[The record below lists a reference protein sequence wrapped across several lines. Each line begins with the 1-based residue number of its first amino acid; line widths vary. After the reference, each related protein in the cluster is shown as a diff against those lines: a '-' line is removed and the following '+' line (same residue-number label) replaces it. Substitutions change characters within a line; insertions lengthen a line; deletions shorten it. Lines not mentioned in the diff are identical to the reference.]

1 MKYCRKCGKALNDNV
16 KFCTQCGAP
25 TPPRVTADIPATVYP
40 TPVTPE
46 PVNPVPVNP
55 APVNPA
61 PVDPVP
67 VNPAP
72 VNPAP
77 VNPVPVDPMPI
88 DPVPVYEAPKQKK
101 SGGKGLLI
109 TLLVLAIMVILAAGV
124 ALFATGALDDLIPGK
139 NSSSSVQMDDDDDE
153 DDRDRDKED
162 RDENEPP
169 VAATEAP
176 VVEAAPEPAEPVTLN
191 FIAAEYSNESTAWW
205 QDFEADFEAANP
217 TVDLIV
223 DVVSWNDIYVVVDT
237 RIANGEA
244 PDILNIDAFAD
255 YQAKG
260 LLLPVND
267 YMSNA
272 TYSKFYPSLL
282 NESKVNGKV
291 WAVPDL
297 AVARAL
303 YYNADLLAETGLDVP
318 STWAELLEVCEA
330 LYTYTGILPLGMDMT
345 DMDGA
350 YTFAHFI
357 WNNGGDF
364 ADSNGNWNLN
374 SAANIEA
381 MEFAKSL
388 ADAGLAT
395 YDRYTLQELFA
406 LGELAMVVAPYNF
419 TTELEY
425 YGMGSYGIAPIP
437 TNTGTSVSAA
447 AMDRFM
453 CFDNN
458 YSAAELAAITAF
470 FDFFYEDE
478 RYADWITT
486 EGFLP
491 VTSTAAKYMSKSN
504 PMYNL
509 WGNIV
514 ATARLFPSTKSGW
527 FEVKDSV
534 IEVMNAVLEG
544 GNASDLMNTLQANFA
559 GR

>member
-1 MKYCRKCGKALNDNV
+1 M
-16 KFCTQCGAP
+16 
-25 TPPRVTADIPATVYP
+25 
-40 TPVTPE
+40 
-46 PVNPVPVNP
+46 
-55 APVNPA
+55 
-61 PVDPVP
+61 
-67 VNPAP
+67 
-72 VNPAP
+72 
-77 VNPVPVDPMPI
+77 
-88 DPVPVYEAPKQKK
+88 
-101 SGGKGLLI
+101 
-109 TLLVLAIMVILAAGV
+109 
-124 ALFATGALDDLIPGK
+124 
-139 NSSSSVQMDDDDDE
+139 
-153 DDRDRDKED
+153 
-162 RDENEPP
+162 
-169 VAATEAP
+169 
-176 VVEAAPEPAEPVTLN
+176 
-191 FIAAEYSNESTAWW
+191 
-205 QDFEADFEAANP
+205 
-217 TVDLIV
+217 

-303 YYNADLLAETGLDVP
+303 YYNADLLAETGVDVP
-318 STWAELLEVCEA
+318 STWAELLEVCKA
-330 LYTYTGILPLGMDMT
+330 LYAYTVLPPLGMDMT

-364 ADSNGNWNLN
+364 VDSNGNWNLN
-374 SAANIEA
+374 SGANIEA

-388 ADAGLAT
+388 ADAGMAT
-395 YDRYTLQELFA
+395 YDRYTLQELFVQE
-406 LGELAMVVAPYNF
+406 ELAMVVAPYSF
-419 TTELEY
+419 ATELEY
-425 YGMGSYGIAPIP
+425 YGMDSYGIAPIP
-437 TNTGTSVSAA
+437 TNTGTSVSVAV
-447 AMDRFM
+447 MDRFM
-453 CFDNN
+453 CFDND
-458 YSAAELAAITAF
+458 YSAAELAAVTAF

-478 RYADWITT
+478 RYADWIIT
-486 EGFLP
+486 EGYLP
-491 VTSTAAKYMSKSN
+491 VTSTAAKYMSKTN

-509 WGNIV
+509 WGNIL
-514 ATARLFPSTKSGW
+514 ATAKFFPSTKPSW

-544 GNASDLMNTLQANFA
+544 GNVTDLMNNLQANFA

>member
-25 TPPRVTADIPATVYP
+25 TPPRVTADIPSTVYP

-46 PVNPVPVNP
+46 PVNP
-55 APVNPA
+55 
-61 PVDPVP
+61 
-67 VNPAP
+67 
-72 VNPAP
+72 AP
-77 VNPVPVDPMPI
+77 VNPVPVDPVPIDPMPI
-88 DPVPVYEAPKQKK
+88 DPVPVYEAPKKKK

-109 TLLVLAIMVILAAGV
+109 TLLALAIVVILAAGV
-124 ALFATGALDDLIPGK
+124 ALFATGYLDDLIPGK
-139 NSSSSVQMDDDDDE
+139 DSSSSVHMDDDE
-153 DDRDRDKED
+153 DDRDLDKED

-176 VVEAAPEPAEPVTLN
+176 VAEAAPEPAEFVTLN
-191 FIAAEYSNESTAWW
+191 FIAAEYSNQSTSWW
-205 QDFEADFEAANP
+205 QDFEKDFEAANP
-217 TVDLIV
+217 SVDLIV

-303 YYNADLLAETGLDVP
+303 YYNADLLAETGVDVP
-318 STWAELLEVCEA
+318 STWAELLELCKA
-330 LYTYTGILPLGMDMT
+330 LYAYTVLPPLGMDMT

-364 ADSNGNWNLN
+364 VDSNGNWNLN
-374 SAANIEA
+374 SGANIEA

-388 ADAGLAT
+388 ADAGMAT
-395 YDRYTLQELFA
+395 YDRYTLQELFVQE
-406 LGELAMVVAPYNF
+406 ELAMVVAPYSF
-419 TTELEY
+419 ATELEY
-425 YGMGSYGIAPIP
+425 YGMGNYGIAPIP
-437 TNTGTSVSAA
+437 TNTGTSVSVAV
-447 AMDRFM
+447 MDRFM
-453 CFDNN
+453 CFDND
-458 YSAAELAAITAF
+458 YSAAELAAVTAF

-478 RYADWITT
+478 RYADWIIT
-486 EGFLP
+486 EGYLP
-491 VTSTAAKYMSKSN
+491 VTSTAAKYMSKTN

-509 WGNIV
+509 WGNIL
-514 ATARLFPSTKSGW
+514 ATAKFFPSTKPSW

-544 GNASDLMNTLQANFA
+544 GNVTDLMNNLQANFA